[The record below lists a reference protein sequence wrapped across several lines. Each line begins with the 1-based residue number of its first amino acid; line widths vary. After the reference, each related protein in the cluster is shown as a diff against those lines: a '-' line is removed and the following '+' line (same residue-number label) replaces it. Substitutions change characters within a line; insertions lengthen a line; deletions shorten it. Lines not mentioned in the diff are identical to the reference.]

1 MYIFVLYFD
10 TNGQCVLSVY
20 FLSLHQPIRSIL
32 LHQSYNIM
40 FCDNIIYCLESV
52 TNEFSWDSIFLIKF
66 RMRNIIYCCSDTI
79 LLFLSHNKLYFN
91 DQINCFVINAC
102 IFLFLTL
109 SKMVCLFSLYIFCL
123 DKHFSDPFYCIR
135 VIILCCML
143 IQSTIITVLPVYF
156 CSQRLSQSS

>member
-1 MYIFVLYFD
+1 MYIFVLYID
-10 TNGQCVLSVY
+10 PNGQCVSPVY

-40 FCDNIIYCLESV
+40 FCNNTIYCSESAA
-52 TNEFSWDSIFLIKF
+52 NEFSWDSIFSIKF

-79 LLFLSHNKLYFN
+79 LLFLSHTKLYFN

-109 SKMVCLFSLYIFCL
+109 SKMVYLFSLHIFCL
-123 DKHFSDPFYCIR
+123 NKHFSDPFNCIR
-135 VIILCCML
+135 VTLLCCML
-143 IQSTIITVLPVYF
+143 IQSTVITVLPVYF
-156 CSQRLSQSS
+156 CSRLLS